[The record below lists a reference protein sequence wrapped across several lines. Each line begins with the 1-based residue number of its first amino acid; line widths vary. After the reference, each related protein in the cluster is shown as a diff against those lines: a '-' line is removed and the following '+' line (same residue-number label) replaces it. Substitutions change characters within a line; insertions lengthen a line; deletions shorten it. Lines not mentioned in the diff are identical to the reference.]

1 MVSPAL
7 KEARGLPLSLR
18 IVVISSTL
26 FILRIRGS
34 LTISYYEPTLKNE
47 LTFTAYISMDQLPT
61 THVLTKEEKAFIE
74 KLDTK
79 GQELHELAVKWL
91 QTSYRPEWSHMW
103 PKSSK
108 K

>member
-1 MVSPAL
+1 
-7 KEARGLPLSLR
+7 
-18 IVVISSTL
+18 
-26 FILRIRGS
+26 
-34 LTISYYEPTLKNE
+34 
-47 LTFTAYISMDQLPT
+47 MDQLPT
-61 THVLTKEEKAFIE
+61 THILTKEEKAFIE